1 MFNRIRETINRF
13 LQPVQPL
20 EAGIYTFNAPLE
32 AAFPYRLHL
41 RIEGDGSGVLIINAS
56 TVLHLNQTGTE
67 YAYHLIQQHTEEEVA
82 RELSKRYRVS
92 KEQARQDFI
101 SFRDRLM
108 TLVETTDL
116 DPVTYLEF
124 DRVKVHER
132 RLNAP
137 LRLDCA
143 LTYATPHPRTAGST
157 PVERVKRELLTE
169 EWQTILEKAWKAG
182 IPHVIFTGGE
192 PALRPDL
199 VDLVDFAEKLGM
211 VTGVLSSGYRFSEH
225 KFLSDIL
232 QAGLDHLMIVLD
244 EMEEYC
250 WEAIRDAIASDLF
263 VTVHLTI
270 TSRNQDRVTEIL
282 GKLVELNVK
291 SLSLTVEDLSLKPVL
306 QMAQEQAYVHQ
317 MSLVWDLP
325 VPYSELNPIDLEL
338 QTEDKA
344 EYYEGAGNAWLYIEP
359 DGDVLPAQGKTTL
372 LGNFLTDDWA
382 TIWQNAQKLN
392 QTETW

>member
-1 MFNRIRETINRF
+1 MFNRIRETINRIF
-13 LQPVQPL
+13 QPVQPL
-20 EAGIYTFNAPLE
+20 EAGIYTFIAPPE

-41 RIEGDGSGVLIINAS
+41 RIEGDGSGVLILNAS
-56 TVLHLNQTGTE
+56 TVLHLNQTGAE

-82 RELSKRYRVS
+82 SELSKRYRVS
-92 KEQARQDFI
+92 KEQVRQDFI

-108 TLVETTDL
+108 TLIETTDL

-124 DRVKVHER
+124 DRVNVHER
-132 RLNAP
+132 RLSAP

-143 LTYATPHPRTAGST
+143 LTYATPTPRTTGST
-157 PVERVKRELLTE
+157 PLERVKRELLTK
-169 EWQTILEKAWKAG
+169 EWQTILEKAWNAG

-199 VDLVDFAEKLGM
+199 IELVEFAERIGM
-211 VTGVLSSGYRFSEH
+211 VTGVLTSGYRFSEH

-244 EMEEYC
+244 EQEEYC
-250 WEAIRDAIASDLF
+250 WEAIRDSIASDLF

-270 TSRNQDRVTEIL
+270 SVRNQNRLNEIL
-282 GKLVELNVK
+282 EKLAELNVK
-291 SLSLTVEDLSLKPVL
+291 SLSLTIEDPSLKPIL
-306 QMAQEQAYVHQ
+306 QQAQEHAFAHQ

-325 VPYSELNPIDLEL
+325 VPYSELNPIGLEL
-338 QTEDKA
+338 QTEGQA
-344 EYYEGAGNAWLYIEP
+344 EYFDGAGNAWLYVEP
-359 DGDVLPAQGKTTL
+359 DGDVLPAQGKTIL

-392 QTETW
+392 QTEA